1 MPTSRRDFLKGSVL
15 ASSLLFV
22 PKFLHA
28 LDAQGVQKLSN
39 SNGRRVVVIQLGG
52 GNDGLN
58 TVIPYENDLYYNAR
72 PTLGIQPQSGILTLD
87 KGLDAALGL
96 DEIGRAH
103 V

>member
-28 LDAQGVQKLSN
+28 VDAQGVQRLGN
-39 SNGRRVVVIQLGG
+39 SNGRRLVVIQLGG

-58 TVIPYENDLYYNAR
+58 TVIPYENDLYFNAR
-72 PTLGIQPQSGILTLD
+72 PTLAIRPQSRILTLD
-87 KGLDAALGL
+87 KGLGFNPAMTGL
-96 DEIGRAH
+96 KNLYD
-103 V
+103 